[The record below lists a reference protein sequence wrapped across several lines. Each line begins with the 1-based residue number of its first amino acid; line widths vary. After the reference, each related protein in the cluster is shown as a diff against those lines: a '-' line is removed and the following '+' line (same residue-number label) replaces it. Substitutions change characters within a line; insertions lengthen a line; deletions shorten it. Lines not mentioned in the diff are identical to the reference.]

1 MVKSLKKVAGKEEPT
16 IINTG
21 KFFYDGSNNLNVVKV
36 DCNILSLSPNDCV
49 NNNDCGIFFFILYKA
64 GAGTK
69 ILVFRE
75 ITEDHL
81 VPV

>member
-49 NNNDCGIFFFILYKA
+49 NNNDCGIFYLFYIRLVRGQKFLYSGK
-64 GAGTK
+64 
-69 ILVFRE
+69 
-75 ITEDHL
+75 
-81 VPV
+81 